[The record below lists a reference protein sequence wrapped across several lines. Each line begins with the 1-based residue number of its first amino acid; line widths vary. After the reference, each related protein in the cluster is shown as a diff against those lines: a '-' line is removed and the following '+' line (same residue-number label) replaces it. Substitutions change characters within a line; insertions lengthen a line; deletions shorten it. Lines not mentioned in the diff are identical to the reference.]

1 MQRGPQDKED
11 PMFHLGDG
19 NDLLDSRKRHESIGE
34 DFYYSLLALSDND
47 IIEEIIREARDA
59 NLFNTSQ
66 KDRLQFCLIIYNL
79 IIAICYINFY
89 GKDKSQ
95 SKTIIDKMTSLFSRD
110 FCQRGGDGA
119 SAGIG
124 TYVVDPVEIKVI
136 SSGIADNTLTGWGD
150 LVGTIYDLRIEQ
162 YVDAFEKRF
171 AQEISSTVDPVA
183 KLFVKHFTGKS
194 WESNFRLA
202 TFFHIVLFRY
212 DKTIS
217 EMVVDALASEERQ
230 QPSQAQ
236 EKRQYYRSSQEPQAN
251 WATEDASEKK
261 AMEYQK
267 GPVANHGDVVGRS
280 VQENV
285 GCALAGTAYAIV
297 SVLGIIIHVWTI
309 ILAFMVKG
317 FFAAIITF
325 ILPVLAQI
333 FWFFKVGANVGYTN
347 NSFCIA
353 IMVYAG
359 LWLVVYLGVA
369 ISGGKS

>member
-11 PMFHLGDG
+11 PMFHLGDR
-19 NDLLDSRKRHESIGE
+19 NDSLDSRKRHESMGE

-59 NLFNTSQ
+59 NLFSTPE

-79 IIAICYINFY
+79 IIAICWINFY
-89 GKDKSQ
+89 TKDKSQ
-95 SKTIIDKMTSLFSRD
+95 SKTIIDKMTGLFSQD

-124 TYVVDPVEIKVI
+124 TYVVDPVELEVI

-183 KLFVKHFTGKS
+183 KLFVRHFTGNS

-202 TFFHIVLFRY
+202 TFFHMVLFRY

-217 EMVVDALASEERQ
+217 EMVVDGLAS
-230 QPSQAQ
+230 
-236 EKRQYYRSSQEPQAN
+236 
-251 WATEDASEKK
+251 
-261 AMEYQK
+261 
-267 GPVANHGDVVGRS
+267 
-280 VQENV
+280 
-285 GCALAGTAYAIV
+285 
-297 SVLGIIIHVWTI
+297 
-309 ILAFMVKG
+309 
-317 FFAAIITF
+317 
-325 ILPVLAQI
+325 
-333 FWFFKVGANVGYTN
+333 
-347 NSFCIA
+347 
-353 IMVYAG
+353 
-359 LWLVVYLGVA
+359 
-369 ISGGKS
+369 